1 MSEIKNIM
9 RSNAMSGELSGGQG
23 MVEYVLIIALIAVVA
38 VVGFNALGGNIT
50 AIMAYINNAFTPKP
64 A

>member
-38 VVGFNALGGNIT
+38 VVGFNALGGSLSTILTNIN
-50 AIMAYINNAFTPKP
+50 AAFTPKK